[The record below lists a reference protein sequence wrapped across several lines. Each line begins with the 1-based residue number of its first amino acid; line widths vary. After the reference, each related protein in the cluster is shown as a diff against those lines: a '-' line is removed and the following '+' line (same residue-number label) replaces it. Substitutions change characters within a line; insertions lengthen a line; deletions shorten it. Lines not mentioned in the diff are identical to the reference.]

1 VIRGAR
7 AKMPRMNH
15 PNPQASWIS
24 FAISAVVILVV
35 LALRMRRM
43 GKERPL
49 KIEQMWIIPAL
60 YLGVA
65 GFMFWRF
72 PPAGLMWVAVLV
84 ALGVGAALGWQ
95 RGRMM
100 HITVNPQ
107 THEISQKASPAAML
121 FIVVLIFLRMGARE
135 AAAMGGPGFH
145 IDLASV
151 TDVLIAFALGLLA
164 TQRIEMYLRARRLL
178 EAVRAA

>member
-1 VIRGAR
+1 
-7 AKMPRMNH
+7 MNT
-15 PNPQASWIS
+15 PNPHAGWIS

-43 GKERPL
+43 SQERPL
-49 KIEQMWIIPAL
+49 RIEQMWIIPAI

-72 PPAGLMWVAVLV
+72 PPVGLMWIAVLA
-84 ALGVGAALGWQ
+84 ALGAGAALGWQ

-107 THEISQKASPAAML
+107 THEISQRASPAAML
-121 FIVVLIFLRMGARE
+121 FILGLIVVRTGVRE
-135 AAAMGGPGFH
+135 AATMGGSSFH
-145 IDLASV
+145 VDLASI

-164 TQRIEMYLRARRLL
+164 TQRIEMFLRARRLL
-178 EAVRAA
+178 DQARGA

>member
-1 VIRGAR
+1 
-7 AKMPRMNH
+7 MNQ

-43 GKERPL
+43 SQERPL

-65 GFMFWRF
+65 GYMFWRF
-72 PPAGLMWVAVLV
+72 PPAGLMWIAVLIG
-84 ALGVGAALGWQ
+84 LGIGAVLGWQ
-95 RGRMM
+95 RGRLMR
-100 HITVNPQ
+100 ISVNRE
-107 THEISQKASPAAML
+107 THEVSQKASPAAML
-121 FIVVLIFLRMGARE
+121 FIVVLIFIRMGARE
-135 AAAMGGPGFH
+135 AAAMGGSGFH

-164 TQRIEMYLRARRLL
+164 TQRIEMYLRAKRLL
-178 EAVRAA
+178 EAARAA

>member
-1 VIRGAR
+1 
-7 AKMPRMNH
+7 MDH
-15 PNPQASWIS
+15 SNPQASWIS
-24 FAISAVVILVV
+24 FAISAAIILVV

-43 GKERPL
+43 SRERPL

-60 YLGVA
+60 YLGIA

-72 PPAGLMWVAVLV
+72 PPTGLIWIAVV
-84 ALGVGAALGWQ
+84 VGLGIGAALGWQ

-100 HITVNPQ
+100 HISVNPQ
-107 THEISQKASPAAML
+107 THEVSQKASPAAML
-121 FIVVLIFLRMGARE
+121 FILGLIVIRMGARE
-135 AAAMGGPGFH
+135 AAAMGGVSLH
-145 IDLASV
+145 LDLGSV

-178 EAVRAA
+178 DQARAA